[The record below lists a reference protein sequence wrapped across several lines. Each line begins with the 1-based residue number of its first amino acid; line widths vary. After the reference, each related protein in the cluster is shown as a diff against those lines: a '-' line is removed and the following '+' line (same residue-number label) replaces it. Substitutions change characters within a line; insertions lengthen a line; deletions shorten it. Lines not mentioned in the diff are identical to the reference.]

1 MCGIV
6 GYAGRR
12 NALPILLDGLKRLEY
27 RGYDSA
33 GVAIVGSALQVVK
46 DKGFIANLESQL
58 PALKGTTGFAHTRW
72 ATHGPPSK
80 VNAHPHV
87 DCHGKIALAHN
98 GIIENFA
105 SLREKLEA
113 RGHKFVSQ
121 TDTESLV
128 HLIESYYDGDLEEAI
143 RKALHDV
150 HGSYAILAVHADEPG
165 KVVGARNESPL
176 VVGLGPDENFLAS
189 DVPALLRYTDRVLY
203 VMDKEMVIIT
213 PKGVEVKDLD
223 GRAVKREPQRIT
235 WSLED
240 AEKGGFEHFMLKEI
254 HEGPKAIQETL
265 LGRLANLEV
274 NGFLS
279 EGVTSVK
286 LVACGTSYH
295 AALVGKY
302 ILEEIARIPAS
313 AELASEYRYSQ
324 GPSERP
330 LVILISQSGE
340 TADTLGAAREARRR
354 GCKTLGI
361 TNVLGSSLTR
371 ETDLT
376 LYTRAGIEI
385 SVAGTKTFYAQLVV
399 LYLIALKVGQDR
411 GALGYDELDSLKD
424 HLRSLPRTVQYVLNK
439 ADEIRALASKYGN
452 ARDVFFIGR
461 HVNYPVALEGALKLK
476 EISYI
481 HAEAYAAGELKHG
494 PLALLSPTTPVV
506 AISVKGPTYEK
517 MRSNVGE
524 VSARG
529 SPVLAIGTEGDKE
542 LPRSVDDVIWI
553 PEMPWIFSPVAV
565 SVALQLFAYEAARM
579 RGCPIDK
586 PRNLAKSVTVE

>member
-46 DKGFIANLESQL
+46 DKGFIANLEAQL
-58 PALKGTTGFAHTRW
+58 PPLTGSTGFAHTRW
-72 ATHGPPSK
+72 ATHGAPSK

-87 DCHGKIALAHN
+87 DCSGKIALAHN
-98 GIIENFA
+98 GIIENYA
-105 SLREKLEA
+105 SLRETLEA
-113 RGHKFVSQ
+113 RGHTFQSQ

-128 HLIESYYDGDLEEAI
+128 HLIESYYDGDLEDAT
-143 RKALHDV
+143 RKALHETR
-150 HGSYAILAVHADEPG
+150 GSYAILAVHADEPG
-165 KVVGARNESPL
+165 RVVGARNESPL
-176 VVGLGPDENFLAS
+176 VIGLGPDENFLAS

-203 VMDKEMVIIT
+203 VMDKEMVVIT
-213 PKGVEVKDLD
+213 PKGVAIKDLE
-223 GRAVKREPQRIT
+223 GRAVTREPQRIT

-240 AEKGGFEHFMLKEI
+240 AEKGGFDHFMLKEI
-254 HEGPKAIQETL
+254 HEAPKAIHETL
-265 LGRLANLEV
+265 LGRLPNLEV

-279 EGVTSVK
+279 EGITSVK

-295 AALVGKY
+295 AAMIGKY

-324 GPSERP
+324 GPAERP
-330 LVILISQSGE
+330 LVILITQSGE

-361 TNVLGSSLTR
+361 TNILGSSLTR
-371 ETDLT
+371 EVDMT
-376 LYTRAGIEI
+376 LYTRAGLEI
-385 SVAGTKTFYAQLVV
+385 AVAGTKTFIAQLIV
-399 LYLIALKVGQDR
+399 LYLIALKIGQDR
-411 GALGYDELDSLKD
+411 GTLGYDDLDRLKD
-424 HLRSLPRTVQYVLNK
+424 HLRSLPRTVQNVLDRS
-439 ADEIRALASKYGN
+439 AEIRALARKYGD
-452 ARDVFFIGR
+452 ARDVFYIGR
-461 HVNYPVALEGALKLK
+461 HANYPVALEGALKLK
-476 EISYI
+476 EISYL

-494 PLALLSPTTPVV
+494 PLALVTPQTPVIAV
-506 AISVKGPTYEK
+506 AVQDPTYDK
-517 MRSNVGE
+517 MRSNIGE

-529 SPVLAIGTEGDKE
+529 APVLALGTAGDRE
-542 LPRSVDDVIWI
+542 LAKYVDDVIEI
-553 PEMPWIFSPVAV
+553 PEVPWVFSPVPV
-565 SVALQLFAYEAARM
+565 SVALQLFAYEVARLHD
-579 RGCPIDK
+579 RPIDK